1 MNTIVDRTVQVRR
14 QRQGTGMSKYGLAK
28 HRTVH
33 SNECLRR
40 RYRPTRVRFLF
51 VGEAPPASGRFFYQA
66 DSGLYRAIREAFLEA
81 FPNTRVSRFLDA
93 FRALGCYLVDL
104 CRQPVD
110 QLGKR
115 ARKRACLESEPHL
128 CRTLRRLRPQVVI
141 TVVRSIASN
150 VKRSEGHANWSGLHV
165 ELPYP
170 GRWNHHRSKFVRALV
185 LLLRKMDAYRGQRR
199 SSMKTRAPTT
209 LR

>member
-1 MNTIVDRTVQVRR
+1 
-14 QRQGTGMSKYGLAK
+14 MSKYETEK
-28 HRTVH
+28 RRTVH

-51 VGEAPPASGRFFYQA
+51 IGEAPPASGRFFYQA

-81 FPNTRVSRFLDA
+81 FPHTRVSRFLDE

-104 CRQPVD
+104 CGRPVD

-115 ARKRACLESEPHL
+115 ARNRACLESEPNL
-128 CRTLRRLRPQVVI
+128 SRTLRRLRPKVVI
-141 TVVRSIASN
+141 TVVRSIANN
-150 VKRSEGHANWSGLHV
+150 VKRSEGQANWSGLHV

-170 GRWNHHRSKFVRALV
+170 GRWHHHRRKFVRALV
-185 LLLRKMDAYRGQRR
+185 LLLRKMEGCTGQRR
-199 SSMKTRAPTT
+199 SSMKTRTPTT